1 MTLDGSVIAFQNAT
15 LFTKNFKN
23 LTRNHGYVL
32 VKVPVGVA
40 YGSNVDK
47 VRKMLVND
55 LQSLIVKN
63 KAGKYVVDT
72 KQGFSVVFNDFGD
85 SSVDLFIVF
94 WVLVEEKP
102 AVIAKVK
109 EVVYNTLNKN
119 NIEIPFPQ
127 RDVYV
132 RHIEPAKEGKKS
144 RAEKKDKMGEG
155 ALMKLESDEV
165 SGAQKGDSEVV
176 KPKKRGRKKVVK
188 EKTVVEDRADVQT
201 TGKE

>member
-144 RAEKKDKMGEG
+144 GEAKKKDR
-155 ALMKLESDEV
+155 ALELAESPEDAEV
-165 SGAQKGDSEVV
+165 MELAQESAPEQSAKR
-176 KPKKRGRKKVVK
+176 KRGRPSRKRK
-188 EKTVVEDRADVQT
+188 EN
-201 TGKE
+201 TGEKLGNVSAQN

>member
-1 MTLDGSVIAFQNAT
+1 M
-15 LFTKNFKN
+15 
-23 LTRNHGYVL
+23 
-32 VKVPVGVA
+32 VA
-40 YGSNVDK
+40 
-47 VRKMLVND
+47 
-55 LQSLIVKN
+55 
-63 KAGKYVVDT
+63 AE
-72 KQGFSVVFNDFGD
+72 QGFSVVFNDFGD

-109 EVVYNTLNKN
+109 EMVYNTLNKN

-144 RAEKKDKMGEG
+144 GEAKKKDKMGEG

-188 EKTVVEDRADVQT
+188 EKTVVEERADVQT
-201 TGKE
+201 TGQA